1 MLILTRRISEKL
13 IIDTGRE
20 VIEIVPL
27 GVNGSQV
34 KLGVNA
40 PKHIPVHREEV
51 KARIDA
57 DKTAES
63 SEWQKQNR

>member
-20 VIEIVPL
+20 VIEIVTL

-40 PKHIPVHREEV
+40 PREVEVHREEV
-51 KARIDA
+51 YDRIQQE
-57 DKTAES
+57 K
-63 SEWQKQNR
+63 NRG

>member
-27 GVNGSQV
+27 GVNGSKV

-40 PKHIPVHREEV
+40 PREVEVHRDEIYD
-51 KARIDA
+51 RIQQE
-57 DKTAES
+57 K
-63 SEWQKQNR
+63 NRG

>member
-13 IIDTGRE
+13 IIDNGRE

-40 PKHIPVHREEV
+40 PREVEVHREEIYG
-51 KARIDA
+51 RIQQE
-57 DKTAES
+57 K
-63 SEWQKQNR
+63 QK

>member
-20 VIEIVPL
+20 VIEIVQL

-40 PKHIPVHREEV
+40 PRDVEVHRSEIYD
-51 KARIDA
+51 RIQQE
-57 DKTAES
+57 K
-63 SEWQKQNR
+63 NRG